1 MRIELT
7 SAECDLLSDLVEQ
20 RISAL
25 GPEIHHTSTS
35 RFREYLK
42 DYRVRLEGLLPRL
55 RTEQTETAE
64 MQGLAAS
71 R

>member
-7 SAECDLLSDLVEQ
+7 AAECDLLSDLVEQ

-42 DYRVRLEGLLPRL
+42 DYRERLEVLLSRL
-55 RTEQTETAE
+55 RAEETAE
-64 MQGLAAS
+64 AATP

>member
-20 RISAL
+20 KISAL

-42 DYRVRLEGLLPRL
+42 DYRIRLEGLLPRL
-55 RTEQTETAE
+55 RTDQAETAE
-64 MQGLAAS
+64 PEMAATA

>member
-7 SAECDLLSDLVEQ
+7 AAECDVLSDLVEQ
-20 RISAL
+20 KISAL

-35 RFREYLK
+35 RFREYLRE
-42 DYRVRLEGLLPRL
+42 YRQRLEGLLPRL
-55 RTEQTETAE
+55 RNEELAETA
-64 MQGLAAS
+64 AP